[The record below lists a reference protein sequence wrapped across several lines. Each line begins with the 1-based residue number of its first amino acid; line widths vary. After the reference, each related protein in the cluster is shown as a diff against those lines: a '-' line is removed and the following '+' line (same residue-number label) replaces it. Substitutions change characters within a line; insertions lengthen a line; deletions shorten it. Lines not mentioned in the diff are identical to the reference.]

1 MLKLL
6 CLVMCKLFREAE
18 MELLVLLIF
27 FHLILDINSQNLP
40 QPQLSVSPEVIT
52 QRGSVQLH
60 CHVPDHV
67 KVYQCSFYPE
77 TQNTNVENSPSCQ
90 LSVTGSELI
99 RWTGHRS
106 PKALRIICFYALD
119 KTVRT
124 PSPHSLPAPVTVLY
138 QKPILSVNYD
148 NQTDEF
154 RLSCEIPESE
164 SVTAD
169 VSCYLYT
176 GENPQPYRK
185 IRRSKTR
192 KSGRFSCIF
201 EVQRNDMFNVLQ
213 PVKSSEVSCDY
224 SLSSDSTARSLM
236 SDKYNLIPFFPTP
249 TQTSTTVTS
258 TAGLFSTLTQ
268 TSTTETSTGLFPSP
282 KQTSTT
288 ETSAGSFPTITQT
301 STTETFTTASTT
313 DLINTTHIT
322 THLSSEVPSTS
333 STTNEKTHSPP
344 ETSTTDLSSE
354 VPSTSS
360 TTKEKSHSPPETS
373 TTVFYGN
380 PTNNLKSRSFFVL
393 ILSVHA
399 VSVSLAALMSFGLC
413 WFIKKQKAESR
424 RKLDVTRG
432 DQGPM
437 LPMINL
443 SSSGADADESYAV
456 ITSVPLPAL
465 PLDPSGDVKK
475 DSKKPEDDVYHVY
488 SSIIDTPGVSS
499 DREVSLYSL
508 LQSH

>member
-301 STTETFTTASTT
+301 STTETFTTASPASTT

-344 ETSTTDLSSE
+344 ETSTT
-354 VPSTSS
+354 
-360 TTKEKSHSPPETS
+360 
-373 TTVFYGN
+373 G
-380 PTNNLKSRSFFVL
+380 SFFVL

>member
-301 STTETFTTASTT
+301 STTETFTTASPASTT

-344 ETSTTDLSSE
+344 ETSTT
-354 VPSTSS
+354 
-360 TTKEKSHSPPETS
+360 
-373 TTVFYGN
+373 G
-380 PTNNLKSRSFFVL
+380 SFFVL

-413 WFIKKQKAESR
+413 WFIKKQKAER

>member
-1 MLKLL
+1 
-6 CLVMCKLFREAE
+6 

-77 TQNTNVENSPSCQ
+77 TQNTNLKNSPSCQ

-148 NQTDEF
+148 NHTDEF

-169 VSCYLYT
+169 VSCNLYT

-192 KSGRFSCIF
+192 NSGRFSCIF

-213 PVKSSEVSCDY
+213 SVKSSEVSCDY

-236 SDKYNLIPFFPTP
+236 SDKHNLIPFSPTL

-301 STTETFTTASTT
+301 STTETFTTASPASTT
-313 DLINTTHIT
+313 DLITTKYIT
-322 THLSSEVPSTS
+322 TQTSTAILYTHLIRAMTGSPENPQVSSLWTIGAVCLLVSGALLTGFSIFIFLRTDRRGRFKDPVEVYTHVIYTLSSQQLSE
-333 STTNEKTHSPP
+333 
-344 ETSTTDLSSE
+344 ETRLLSASSE
-354 VPSTSS
+354 
-360 TTKEKSHSPPETS
+360 
-373 TTVFYGN
+373 
-380 PTNNLKSRSFFVL
+380 
-393 ILSVHA
+393 
-399 VSVSLAALMSFGLC
+399 
-413 WFIKKQKAESR
+413 
-424 RKLDVTRG
+424 
-432 DQGPM
+432 
-437 LPMINL
+437 
-443 SSSGADADESYAV
+443 
-456 ITSVPLPAL
+456 
-465 PLDPSGDVKK
+465 
-475 DSKKPEDDVYHVY
+475 
-488 SSIIDTPGVSS
+488 
-499 DREVSLYSL
+499 
-508 LQSH
+508 

>member
-1 MLKLL
+1 
-6 CLVMCKLFREAE
+6 

-77 TQNTNVENSPSCQ
+77 TQNTNLKNSPSCQ

-148 NQTDEF
+148 NHTDEF

-169 VSCYLYT
+169 VSCNLYT

-192 KSGRFSCIF
+192 NSGRFSCIF

-213 PVKSSEVSCDY
+213 SVKSSEVSCDY

-236 SDKYNLIPFFPTP
+236 SDKHNLIPFSPTL

-313 DLINTTHIT
+313 DLITTKYIT
-322 THLSSEVPSTS
+322 TRSFPTITQT
-333 STTNEKTHSPP
+333 STTETFTTASPA
-344 ETSTTDLSSE
+344 STTDLITTKYITTQTSTARSPENPQVSSLWTIGAVCLLVSGALLTGFSIFIFLRTDRRGRFKDPVEVYTHVIYTLSSQQLSEETRLLSASSE
-354 VPSTSS
+354 
-360 TTKEKSHSPPETS
+360 
-373 TTVFYGN
+373 
-380 PTNNLKSRSFFVL
+380 
-393 ILSVHA
+393 
-399 VSVSLAALMSFGLC
+399 
-413 WFIKKQKAESR
+413 
-424 RKLDVTRG
+424 
-432 DQGPM
+432 
-437 LPMINL
+437 
-443 SSSGADADESYAV
+443 
-456 ITSVPLPAL
+456 
-465 PLDPSGDVKK
+465 
-475 DSKKPEDDVYHVY
+475 
-488 SSIIDTPGVSS
+488 
-499 DREVSLYSL
+499 
-508 LQSH
+508 